1 MISATAASSA
11 SLARAVI
18 AFRQPYAQ
26 AAARSAQAAGW
37 TTGRQAAGW
46 QAVSPATATLRP
58 AGQRRLFSD
67 TPFVVQASPGADRI
81 AALLSSPAGLPM
93 PGAGAGNAG
102 RTDLLQR
109 SDSWAAEEATL
120 NFNMHCWAHDELP
133 LVVLPDEAELGAE
146 TAELVYEALNRNNR
160 KPKPANHGKRPC
172 SRWRRRRNTYGIM
185 PDGSKK

>member
-67 TPFVVQASPGADRI
+67 TPFVVQSWPGSVCGFILKKMKKMKKNRSHNILEHVSLAPCGGSVSEQR
-81 AALLSSPAGLPM
+81 
-93 PGAGAGNAG
+93 GAG
-102 RTDLLQR
+102 RLLKQNIEFGV
-109 SDSWAAEEATL
+109 SL
-120 NFNMHCWAHDELP
+120 F
-133 LVVLPDEAELGAE
+133 VVNS
-146 TAELVYEALNRNNR
+146 TA
-160 KPKPANHGKRPC
+160 
-172 SRWRRRRNTYGIM
+172 
-185 PDGSKK
+185 